1 MIYNELNF
9 IKELRWNNH
18 IQYQSFLLTFS
29 KTINKTIDQY
39 CELIKEGEI
48 KSTSKENK
56 PENQVYI
63 VSNESCTKLCNIE
76 VAQLKLADIY
86 REINELITEN
96 YITDEESVE
105 DLKKN
110 NSVISG
116 IYLLQILCGENLTP
130 CNNDGFS
137 NPYVVIRIPAN
148 LNTMENDD
156 NNAKEKENE
165 KVTVENM
172 TTDDLI
178 NPEGHLDGEK
188 NEEQIT
194 SVDFNRGRLVA
205 KSSVVHDS
213 LNPIWDETFQIS
225 VLPTKA
231 IEILV
236 YNKTSFLT
244 SDELCGK
251 KVVRLSSG
259 WCDHQTHDI
268 WIKLEPQGRLLIRI
282 TMDGEGEDL
291 AFFFKKAKQRL
302 MRALIDFLRALVHRI
317 SPYTR
322 EVLTKA
328 CKDNEAAPLPN
339 KSIFSLTK
347 SFSNLTPSGKSID
360 AKLTPQEAEE
370 ALLPLT
376 EYLDKNLETL
386 CSSLSSKMAQEV
398 IFRTWC
404 DILVILENLMV
415 PQMYG
420 AVERDRRILNKRQIN
435 FIEVALDV
443 SFFFFFFF

>member
-1 MIYNELNF
+1 MYKSIQEQN
-9 IKELRWNNH
+9 IKKSTKPKINNVRAADGT
-18 IQYQSFLLTFS
+18 ITGTFS
-29 KTINKTIDQY
+29 LEIVFGENIKPCNKNGLSSPY
-39 CELIKEGEI
+39 VLIKLPDDTQIPTGEDGLPVQQ
-48 KSTSKENK
+48 TLE
-56 PENQVYI
+56 
-63 VSNESCTKLCNIE
+63 
-76 VAQLKLADIY
+76 LA
-86 REINELITEN
+86 R
-96 YITDEESVE
+96 
-105 DLKKN
+105 
-110 NSVISG
+110 
-116 IYLLQILCGENLTP
+116 
-130 CNNDGFS
+130 
-137 NPYVVIRIPAN
+137 
-148 LNTMENDD
+148 
-156 NNAKEKENE
+156 
-165 KVTVENM
+165 
-172 TTDDLI
+172 
-178 NPEGHLDGEK
+178 
-188 NEEQIT
+188 
-194 SVDFNRGRLVA
+194 
-205 KSSVVHDS
+205 SSVVHDS
-213 LNPIWDETFQIS
+213 VNPIWDENFQIS
-225 VLPTKA
+225 VLPTKT

-268 WIKLEPQGRLLIRI
+268 WIKLDPQGRLLIRI

-291 AFFFKKAKQRL
+291 AFFFKNAKQRL

-347 SFSNLTPSGKSID
+347 SYSNVTTSGKSID
-360 AKLTPQEAEE
+360 ADLTAQEAEE

-420 AVERDRRILNKRQIN
+420 AVERDRRILNKRQVN
-435 FIEVALDV
+435 FVKVALDV
-443 SFFFFFFF
+443 SFIIKEH